1 MKLGKFFGNVRVRL
15 ELISENFLRL
25 ATLIK
30 SFIHDEL
37 FIKAIY
43 LKKFYPSNRSM
54 LQILFS
60 NRSFYQP
67 LLKDPIIVEIVSDLW
82 ECDYNYTKN
91 FLITSSSFLNLK
103 GKLIVA
109 DFVNSASQ
117 RPQHSKGDSP
127 VRKNNRYIGTVVLPA
142 GAKSGGNGTM

>member
-1 MKLGKFFGNVRVRL
+1 VRL

-37 FIKAIY
+37 YIKAIY

-60 NRSFYQP
+60 NRNFYQP

-91 FLITSSSFLNLK
+91 FLLTSSSFLNLK
-103 GKLIVA
+103 GKLIIA
-109 DFVNSASQ
+109 DFVNSTSH
-117 RPQHSKGDSP
+117 RPSNSSNGSP
-127 VRKNNRYIGTVVLPA
+127 VRKNNRYIGTVVLPTGAKA
-142 GAKSGGNGTM
+142 GAHGTM